1 MKLRFHQLVAL
12 LGLWPCNH
20 SFFPLRW
27 KSGPFRAAPRGNKR
41 LGFSPWSKSSLKL
54 VPKAATGAEARE
66 ILTTLRGSKEAL
78 FHREPRKVG
87 FAFIALLVCLASSPV
102 TFRAEQQPKATPT
115 PSPLPAPAPAAPAQ
129 TINGSAIAKPRAEY
143 SLPVGQTYV
152 YAGIWRVFNAG
163 TASLRMEKDQ
173 TGKIRI
179 TGSAEASGTAALLY
193 KVQNRYESFLDPA
206 TFCSHSASRQ
216 IQEGF
221 RRVDTNISFDYA
233 RGKAVLD
240 QKNLKKKESRHEEHP
255 IPGCVT
261 DILSAIYYVASLPLE
276 TGKVYN
282 FPLNDGGET
291 ITVNVHVEA
300 REQVKTPAGTFS
312 AIRVQPEATS
322 GVLKDKGK
330 IWIWYSDD
338 AARIPV
344 QARAHMYWGTLTF
357 TLLRVD
363 GR

>member
-1 MKLRFHQLVAL
+1 MMLRAIAELLFPVTRWSRCAGSGLFASGESVKDHGVEQAFMPVARGKKRRASASVVARFALVTL
-12 LGLWPCNH
+12 ITC
-20 SFFPLRW
+20 
-27 KSGPFRAAPRGNKR
+27 AAG
-41 LGFSPWSKSSLKL
+41 W
-54 VPKAATGAEARE
+54 
-66 ILTTLRGSKEAL
+66 
-78 FHREPRKVG
+78 
-87 FAFIALLVCLASSPV
+87 PV
-102 TFRAEQQPKATPT
+102 TFQAEQQPKATPT
-115 PSPLPAPAPAAPAQ
+115 PSASPAPTPAATGPA
-129 TINGSAIAKPRAEY
+129 INAPSIVKPRAEY
-143 SLPVGQTYV
+143 SLPIGQTYV
-152 YAGIWRVFNAG
+152 YAGLWRVFNAG
-163 TASLRMEKDQ
+163 TASLHMEKDP
-173 TGKIRI
+173 TGTQVRV
-179 TGSAEASGTAALLY
+179 TASADASGTAALLY
-193 KVQNRYESFLDPA
+193 KVQNRYQSFLDPA

-216 IQEGF
+216 IQESL
-221 RRVDTNISFDYA
+221 RRVDTSITFDYA

-240 QKNLKKKESRHEEHP
+240 QKNLKKKESKHQEHA

-261 DILSAIYYVASLPLE
+261 DVLSAIYYVASLPLE
-276 TGKVYN
+276 TGKVYS

-300 REQVKTPAGTFS
+300 REQVKTPAGTFP

-363 GR
+363 HN

>member
-1 MKLRFHQLVAL
+1 LVVCVFS
-12 LGLWPCNH
+12 WP
-20 SFFPLRW
+20 
-27 KSGPFRAAPRGNKR
+27 
-41 LGFSPWSKSSLKL
+41 
-54 VPKAATGAEARE
+54 VE
-66 ILTTLRGSKEAL
+66 
-78 FHREPRKVG
+78 
-87 FAFIALLVCLASSPV
+87 
-102 TFRAEQQPKATPT
+102 FRAEQQPKATPT
-115 PSPLPAPAPAAPAQ
+115 ASPSPAPTPAAKGQTFNAPA
-129 TINGSAIAKPRAEY
+129 IVKPRAEY

-152 YAGIWRVFNAG
+152 YSGIWRVFNAG

-173 TGKIRI
+173 TGRQVRV
-179 TGSAEASGTAALLY
+179 TGTADAAGTAALLY
-193 KVQNRYESFLDPA
+193 KVQNRYQSYLDPA

-221 RRVDTNISFDYA
+221 RRVDTNITFDYA

-240 QKNLKKKESRHEEHP
+240 QKNLKKKESRHEEHA

-276 TGKVYN
+276 TGKVYS

-344 QARAHMYWGTLTF
+344 QARAHMYWGTLLF

-363 GR
+363 HN

>member
-1 MKLRFHQLVAL
+1 MKMRFHQLVAVWL
-12 LGLWPCNH
+12 AVCAGSGWLG
-20 SFFPLRW
+20 
-27 KSGPFRAAPRGNKR
+27 A
-41 LGFSPWSKSSLKL
+41 
-54 VPKAATGAEARE
+54 
-66 ILTTLRGSKEAL
+66 I
-78 FHREPRKVG
+78 
-87 FAFIALLVCLASSPV
+87 
-102 TFRAEQQPKATPT
+102 RAEGAWALQQTKGTPTPGPSPIPAATPT
-115 PSPLPAPAPAAPAQ
+115 LAPSGQTTNAP
-129 TINGSAIAKPRAEY
+129 SIAKPRTEY

-152 YAGIWRVFNAG
+152 YAGMWRVFNAG
-163 TASLRMEKDQ
+163 TASLRMEKEKAQ
-173 TGKIRI
+173 AGAQVRVA
-179 TGSAEASGTAALLY
+179 GSADAAGTAALLY

-206 TFCSHSASRQ
+206 TFCSHSASRR
-216 IQEGF
+216 IQEGL
-221 RRVDTNISFDYA
+221 RRVDTNITFDYP

-240 QKNLKKKESRHEEHP
+240 QKNLKKKESKHEEHA

-261 DILSAIYYVASLPLE
+261 DVLSAIYYVASLPLE
-276 TGKVYN
+276 PGKVYS

-312 AIRVQPEATS
+312 TIRVQPEAAS

-344 QARAHMYWGTLTF
+344 QARAHMYWGTLAF

-363 GR
+363 GK